1 MHRQPRGL
9 TLIEL
14 MTTLVVVGL
23 LASIAVPGYR
33 QVMLRA
39 GRSEAKVELLQ
50 TASALERCYSRYNAF
65 NSPQCAGQVVL
76 PRLTESGRY
85 QIVAASLEE
94 GDYSLRALPQGGQAD
109 DHECRTLSYDSAGH
123 KGVTDGAAKTAG
135 YCWSR

>member
-1 MHRQPRGL
+1 M
-9 TLIEL
+9 
-14 MTTLVVVGL
+14 
-23 LASIAVPGYR
+23 
-33 QVMLRA
+33 
-39 GRSEAKVELLQ
+39 
-50 TASALERCYSRYNAF
+50 
-65 NSPQCAGQVVL
+65 VL

-123 KGVTDGAAKTAG
+123 KGVTDCAAKTAG